1 MNYLFI
7 PLICLT
13 SRSAVISLISC
24 LLFLLLFWNR
34 FLRCACRGDKNF
46 VRAFVELRGACI
58 VDHEVRCVAA
68 RWARSGAHRSTSI
81 HDRLGSSIVHVV
93 SLLSLHVRI
102 FASAER
108 VRALRLHVE
117 QIAWTLLPWRVLV
130 GHSWLHHFLQTL
142 TLLCKLIH
150 CLVLHLKSVLKIHDH
165 ALFNLL

>member
-1 MNYLFI
+1 M
-7 PLICLT
+7 
-13 SRSAVISLISC
+13 
-24 LLFLLLFWNR
+24 
-34 FLRCACRGDKNF
+34 RCARRGDKNF

-58 VDHEVRCVAA
+58 VDHEVRSVAA
-68 RWARSGAHRSTSI
+68 RWARSGAHWPPSI

-93 SLLSLHVRI
+93 GLLSLHVRI

-117 QIAWTLLPWRVLV
+117 QIAGTLLPWRILV

-150 CLVLHLKSVLKIHDH
+150 CLILHLKSVLKIHDH